1 MNSQISNIVKHNRVV
16 GVIIL
21 QQMSESETCASLK
34 LL

>member
-21 QQMSESETCASLK
+21 QQMTRVRVK
-34 LL
+34 PVLL